1 MSRESGRLEV
11 RVVQLLPFKKRLA
24 GNPLVLL
31 LPRLLAVVT
40 SRLEEKQAKFEK
52 QRYKNVSPEKDQ
64 RRLHKKKLFEIVFFF
79 FTFEEKAFVL
89 DLAHFCVSELIKIK
103 ETMGGDSSVQK
114 WPPLNGKVG
123 WLIHGYWVNRC
134 NILWARSDHL
144 KRPRQEAN
152 SSNCRHPV
160 KKDHACDFTMGFF
173 HWKQLVCQK
182 DEKENTAKKQEE
194 VQPNNRNGTP
204 AVT

>member
-79 FTFEEKAFVL
+79 FYF
-89 DLAHFCVSELIKIK
+89 
-103 ETMGGDSSVQK
+103 
-114 WPPLNGKVG
+114 
-123 WLIHGYWVNRC
+123 
-134 NILWARSDHL
+134 
-144 KRPRQEAN
+144 
-152 SSNCRHPV
+152 
-160 KKDHACDFTMGFF
+160 
-173 HWKQLVCQK
+173 
-182 DEKENTAKKQEE
+182 
-194 VQPNNRNGTP
+194 
-204 AVT
+204 